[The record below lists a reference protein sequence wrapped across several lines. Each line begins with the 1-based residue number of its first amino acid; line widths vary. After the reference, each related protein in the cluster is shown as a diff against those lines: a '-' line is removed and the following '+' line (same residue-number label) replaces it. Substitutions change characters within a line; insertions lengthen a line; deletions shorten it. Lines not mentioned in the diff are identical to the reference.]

1 MSISLSSSS
10 MDSTRCGVCRVEV
23 AVERNIKIA
32 KDKLPPDAE
41 IISHVLDVRKILDE
55 P

>member
-1 MSISLSSSS
+1 M
-10 MDSTRCGVCRVEV
+10 RGVRRVEV

-32 KDKLPPDAE
+32 KDKLPPDPE
-41 IISHVLDVRKILDE
+41 IVSQVLDVRKILDE

>member
-1 MSISLSSSS
+1 M
-10 MDSTRCGVCRVEV
+10 EV

-32 KDKLPPDAE
+32 KDKLPPDAK
-41 IISHVLDVRKILDE
+41 IVSHVPDVRKILDE